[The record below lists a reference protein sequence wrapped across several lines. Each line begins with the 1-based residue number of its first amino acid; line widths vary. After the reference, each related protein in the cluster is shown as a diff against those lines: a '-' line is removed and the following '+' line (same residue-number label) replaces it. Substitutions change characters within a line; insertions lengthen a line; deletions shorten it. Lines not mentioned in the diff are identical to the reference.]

1 MRGWAQ
7 QEHFWVFDAIMLNW
21 LASNHGAMIKYLN
34 DRLDYRLEVFFDALI
49 YFILAMPAFYDG
61 IFDHLD

>member
-1 MRGWAQ
+1 M
-7 QEHFWVFDAIMLNW
+7 MLSW
-21 LASNHGAMIKYLN
+21 LASNHGAMIEYLN
-34 DRLDYRLEVFFDALI
+34 DRLDYRLKVFFDALI